1 MKEIE
6 VEGRPPSPE
15 RLFWRQAIQ
24 EIRKGQRTR

>member
-1 MKEIE
+1 MKEYK

-24 EIRKGQRTR
+24 EIRKDSV